1 MEGIFE
7 FRIPKKIVFGSG
19 CAEQVGEEVKELG
32 NKALLV
38 TGRRAM
44 KKTGIL
50 DKIANFIRDSGVEVV
65 IFSEV
70 EADPSL
76 ETVDRGT
83 RLAEREGCEAVIGLG
98 GGSALD
104 TAKAIAAMI
113 GQEYSIGEYQAGR
126 ELEKPGVPFLAIPTT
141 SGTGSEIT
149 RNSVLTNREKRIKKS
164 VRSPYMIAAVALVD
178 PLLTI
183 SLPPSVTAASG
194 ADALTQAIE
203 AYVGLKSNPLTDT
216 LALKAIELLGA
227 NLSEAVHNGADVGA
241 RERMALG
248 SLISGMTFANAGLG
262 AAHGLS
268 HPLGAIKGIPHGVA
282 CAILLPRVMEFNMPL
297 REGKFAQIALAL
309 GEEPKGE
316 RAVKSVRKLLE
327 DIEIPSGL
335 GELGVTTDDLELLAG
350 EAGGSSLNNNPR
362 KASKDELVEILR
374 KAL

>member
-1 MEGIFE
+1 LEGIFE
-7 FRIPKKIVFGSG
+7 FRLPKKIVFGNG
-19 CAEQVGEEVKELG
+19 CAEQIGEEVKELG

-44 KKTGIL
+44 KKTGML
-50 DKIANFIRDSGVEVV
+50 DKIAKLIRDSGVEVV

-83 RLAEREGCEAVIGLG
+83 KLAEGEGCEVVIGLG

-104 TAKAIAAMI
+104 AAKAIAAMI

-141 SGTGSEIT
+141 SGTGSEMT
-149 RNSVLTNREKRIKKS
+149 KNSVLTNRDKRIKKS

-194 ADALTQAIE
+194 TDALTQAIE

-216 LALKAIELLGA
+216 LALRAIELLGA
-227 NLSEAVHNGADVGA
+227 NLPKAVHNGADVGA
-241 RERMALG
+241 REKMALG
-248 SLISGMTFANAGLG
+248 SLISGMAFANAGLG

-268 HPLGAIKGIPHGVA
+268 HPLGARKGIPHGVA
-282 CAILLPRVMEFNMPL
+282 CAILLPWVMEFNMPL
-297 REGKFAQIALAL
+297 REEKFAQIALAL

-316 RAVKSVRKLLE
+316 RAVKSIRKLLE